1 MPTCGVK
8 MGFINKLVVMINT
21 ECEIPTA
28 LGTFHIVFLLLVICA
43 CVLLVAFFKESSDRV
58 YRIIVG
64 SAFLLMLVMEIFKQ
78 IIAPMSV
85 VDGELVYRYA
95 WSDFP
100 FQLCSTPLYVFP
112 LLVFLSDGRLRD
124 VAAAYTMTFSLIG
137 GIAVYLVPKTVFS
150 VRLALNIQTMVHHGL
165 QIVIGIYTAARYRA
179 RINRRFFLDGVG
191 LFAGFYAIANLLNT
205 VGYDFFVAR
214 GWMTE
219 GDSFNMFYVS
229 PRADQTIPVLDGF
242 LGSLPPVLYICG
254 YFIVTA
260 IGALIL
266 MLLAHYIGKLYDYLA
281 ARRLN
286 SCNLKETGC

>member
-1 MPTCGVK
+1 
-8 MGFINKLVVMINT
+8 MG
-21 ECEIPTA
+21 
-28 LGTFHIVFLLLVICA
+28 G
-43 CVLLVAFFKESSDRV
+43 
-58 YRIIVG
+58 
-64 SAFLLMLVMEIFKQ
+64 AFLLMLVMEIFKQ
-78 IIAPMSV
+78 IISPMSV

-179 RINRRFFLDGVG
+179 RINRRFFLGGVG
-191 LFAGFYAIANLLNT
+191 LFAGVYAIANLLNT

-214 GWMTE
+214 GWMNE
-219 GDSFNMFYVS
+219 GDSFNMFFIS
-229 PRADQTIPVLDGF
+229 PRSDQTVPLFNEF
-242 LGSLPPVLYICG
+242 LKSLPPAFLAIG
-254 YFIVTA
+254 YF
-260 IGALIL
+260 
-266 MLLAHYIGKLYDYLA
+266 LLALTAAWILFVVYRVFNKAFDTKKTKQHYLSYNKMQ
-281 ARRLN
+281 
-286 SCNLKETGC
+286 